1 MQFLFHLNIHGYPV
15 LVIPWNIFLA
25 IVPCVIAYHLEKS
38 VSGKKWKDL
47 KGHKFAFIPI
57 FIFWLFMLPNT
68 AYLIFDVRHLA
79 DYCDNL
85 DVYRV
90 CQNGSWLVIF
100 FFTYALIGVPT
111 LYYAINKMSRVF
123 GAVFNRSAAALL
135 PVFAIPLISIGV
147 MFGLYS
153 RFNSWDI
160 LLKPCEILRVA
171 GTYFTEPYLFT
182 DFIVFATCL
191 YFIYYL
197 AVHLLKK

>member
-123 GAVFNRSAAALL
+123 YTVFGRSVATSL
-135 PVFAIPLISIGV
+135 PIFTIPLTSIGV

-153 RFNSWDI
+153 RFNSWDVLFHPGE
-160 LLKPCEILRVA
+160 LLRA
-171 GTYFTEPYLFT
+171 TGSYFTDLRLLT
-182 DFIVFATCL
+182 DFLVFTVCL
-191 YFIYYL
+191 YFIYY
-197 AVHLLKK
+197 VTKYLLRS